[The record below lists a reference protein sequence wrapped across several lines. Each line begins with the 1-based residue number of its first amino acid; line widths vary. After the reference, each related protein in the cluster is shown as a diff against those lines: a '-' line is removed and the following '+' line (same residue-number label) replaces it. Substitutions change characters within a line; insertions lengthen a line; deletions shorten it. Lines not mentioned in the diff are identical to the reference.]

1 MSLRQHG
8 LFCCALLLAGCAST
22 PRPAPTLYDQ
32 LGGQAGLE
40 ALVETL
46 LSHVADDP
54 RINQMFARVN
64 IVMLNQHLNEK
75 LCQVSDGPCHYRGK
89 AMGPAHAHL
98 PIGQGQ
104 FNALVEDLIWAMDQ
118 QKIPRT
124 TQNRLIK
131 RLAPM
136 QGEIVNQ

>member
-1 MSLRQHG
+1 MSLPRHV
-8 LFCCALLLAGCAST
+8 LLCCVLLLAGCAST
-22 PRPAPTLYDQ
+22 SRPAPTLYDE
-32 LGGQAGLE
+32 LGGQVGLE

-46 LSHVADDP
+46 LSRVADDP

-75 LCQVSDGPCHYRGK
+75 LCQVSDGPCNYQGK

-104 FNALVEDLIWAMDQ
+104 FNALVEDLMWAMDQ
-118 QKIPRT
+118 QKISRT